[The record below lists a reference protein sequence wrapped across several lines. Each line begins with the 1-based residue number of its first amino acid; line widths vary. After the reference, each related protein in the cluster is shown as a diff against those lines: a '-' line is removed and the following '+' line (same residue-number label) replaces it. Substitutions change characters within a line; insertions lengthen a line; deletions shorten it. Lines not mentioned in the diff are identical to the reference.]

1 MKSKAEPHPYTYVAR
16 YAKRIPASPFCVW
29 PLPVRFA
36 RTGVAFHATKSA
48 AQRGKLRAMETAPTV
63 HGVVTTTVRVWA
75 PAVAHL
81 RGAPSGASGAA
92 VEAAVRALGARGYRW
107 PIPGPSRSEVDALAA
122 AGTALNT
129 AVRTRYVRGGSAGAI
144 GPAALALAQAAED
157 LAVTV
162 AHPVSGPGVC
172 VGGLRS
178 MVKVSLDRRL
188 HAAMLDAAAANRMR
202 FGGWVRDSLAAALG
216 EHQARR
222 PSTETRDA
230 RAGIGRAAGLV
241 VQAGDVAA
249 DDEVAAVAAAD
260 AALAAAAA
268 RLLNAG
274 SRR

>member
-1 MKSKAEPHPYTYVAR
+1 M
-16 YAKRIPASPFCVW
+16 
-29 PLPVRFA
+29 
-36 RTGVAFHATKSA
+36 AFHATKNEA
-48 AQRGKLRAMETAPTV
+48 RRGKLRAMGTALTV

-75 PAVAHL
+75 PAAAHL

-92 VEAAVRALGARGYRW
+92 VEAAVRALGAQGYRW
-107 PIPGPSRSEVDALAA
+107 PIPGPSRGEVDALAA

-144 GPAALALAQAAED
+144 GAASAALAQAAED
-157 LAVTV
+157 LAAAV
-162 AHPVSGPGVC
+162 AHAPSGPGVC

-188 HAAMLDAAAANRMR
+188 HAAMLDAAGTNRMR
-202 FGGWVRDSLAAALG
+202 FGGWVRDSLAASLG
-216 EHQARR
+216 DHQARR

-241 VQAGDVAA
+241 VQASDVATG
-249 DDEVAAVAAAD
+249 DELEAVAAAD

>member
-1 MKSKAEPHPYTYVAR
+1 M
-16 YAKRIPASPFCVW
+16 
-29 PLPVRFA
+29 
-36 RTGVAFHATKSA
+36 AFHATKNGGR
-48 AQRGKLRAMETAPTV
+48 RGKLRTMETAPTV

-75 PAVAHL
+75 PAAAHL
-81 RGAPSGASGAA
+81 RNAPSGASGAA
-92 VEAAVRALGARGYRW
+92 VEAAVRALGAQGYRW
-107 PIPGPSRSEVDALAA
+107 PIPGPSRSEVDALTA

-144 GPAALALAQAAED
+144 GPAAAALTQAAAALAASMAY
-157 LAVTV
+157 ATG
-162 AHPVSGPGVC
+162 GPGVC

-188 HAAMLDAAAANRMR
+188 HAAMLDAAGANRMR
-202 FGGWVRDSLAAALG
+202 FGGWVRDSLAASLG

-241 VQAGDVAA
+241 VQAGEVAVG
-249 DDEVAAVAAAD
+249 DEVAAIEAAD